1 MHYVSAGPL
10 RVDVEALNDHMRPAG
25 ALRLRHAQVLM
36 HCLTSSHSLYRQHL
50 SVCVASTVASTMR
63 LFSGQLLQL

>member
-36 HCLTSSHSLYRQHL
+36 HCLTVVRLLHRQRL
-50 SVCVASTVASTMR
+50 FVLVASTGSMR
-63 LFSGQLLQL
+63 VFSGQLLQL

>member
-25 ALRLRHAQVLM
+25 ALRLRHAQVALD
-36 HCLTSSHSLYRQHL
+36 
-50 SVCVASTVASTMR
+50 
-63 LFSGQLLQL
+63 